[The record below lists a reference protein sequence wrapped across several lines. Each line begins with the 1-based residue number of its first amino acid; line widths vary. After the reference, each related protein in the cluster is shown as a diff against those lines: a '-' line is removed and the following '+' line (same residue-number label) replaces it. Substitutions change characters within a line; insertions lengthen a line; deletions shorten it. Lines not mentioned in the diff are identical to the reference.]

1 MRSPPSADPKSQ
13 RLLKGLA
20 VGLFPLAQVI
30 AGLALTKHF
39 NLNAIINAVITFAF
53 FTPTMPALILGRSG
67 SSSYSLWLM
76 LIYHAFM
83 DLSDQQVYLFSIMA
97 VALVAIALALSF
109 QPSPR
114 EADGGMS
121 ERFSLSSSIN
131 ISRSL
136 RRSCMHN
143 DRLCLDIDGCM
154 RVR

>member
-1 MRSPPSADPKSQ
+1 M
-13 RLLKGLA
+13 
-20 VGLFPLAQVI
+20 VPLAQVI

-53 FTPTMPALILGRSG
+53 FTLTMPALILGGSG
-67 SSSYSLWLM
+67 SSGYSLWLM

-83 DLSDQQVYLFSIMA
+83 DLSNQQVYLFPIMA
-97 VALVAIALALSF
+97 VALVAVALALSF
-109 QPSPR
+109 QPSHR

-121 ERFSLSSSIN
+121 ERFSMSSFIN

-136 RRSCMHN
+136 RKSCMHN

>member
-1 MRSPPSADPKSQ
+1 M
-13 RLLKGLA
+13 
-20 VGLFPLAQVI
+20 VPLAQVI

-53 FTPTMPALILGRSG
+53 FTLTMPALILGGSG
-67 SSSYSLWLM
+67 SSGYSLWLM
-76 LIYHAFM
+76 LLYHHAFI
-83 DLSDQQVYLFSIMA
+83 DLSNQQVYLFPIMA
-97 VALVAIALALSF
+97 VALVAVALALSF
-109 QPSPR
+109 QPSHR

-121 ERFSLSSSIN
+121 ERFSMSSFIN

-136 RRSCMHN
+136 RKSCMHN